1 MLFDIEES
9 PKLKMLKID
18 GRLTFDDRG
27 DRTLR
32 AEHIFVESG
41 ELLIGSNYNYYV
53 SQGYDGGDSDIDY

>member
-1 MLFDIEES
+1 M
-9 PKLKMLKID
+9 
-18 GRLTFDDRG
+18 TFDDRG

-53 SQGYDGGDSDIDY
+53 SEGYDGGDSDIDY